1 MPLAKIDVH
10 SHFLP
15 DFYRQALLD
24 NGHERPDGM
33 PRPPQWSEELHLE
46 MHNKIG
52 VKKSILSISSPGTHL
67 VPGNDALA
75 RDLARRCN
83 EFAADLKRRSPEQ
96 FGFFAT
102 LPLPDIQGSIEE
114 IEYCSENLNPDG
126 FGFLTNHHGHY
137 IGDAIFEPIFA
148 ALNARKAVV
157 FIHPTTPC
165 TKNLDLDSN
174 VTTPC
179 TPATPLAPL
188 YPRPM
193 FEFFFDSA
201 RCYINLFLQ
210 GLITRYP
217 SITYCIT
224 HAGGVLP
231 PLLDRFS
238 SIPALLKPPGM
249 DLTVSPSFVRDR
261 LLSDQFFF
269 DTAGWSLPTQIAMFR
284 VYFDG
289 LDSSDSSDTSNR
301 SGGRSRAE
309 AYHKF
314 VYGSDFPW
322 TPLSGVHA
330 LSQDHEKYLDQIFPG
345 KTEEIGTRNAERL
358 LARSRRG

>member
-1 MPLAKIDVH
+1 MPLAKIDIH

-24 NGHERPDGM
+24 NGHEHPDGM
-33 PRPPQWSEELHLE
+33 PGPPRWSEELHLE
-46 MHNKIG
+46 MHHRTG

-67 VPGNDALA
+67 VPGQDALA
-75 RDLARRCN
+75 RNLARRCN
-83 EFAADLKRRSPEQ
+83 EFAADLKNRKPEQ

-114 IEYCSENLNPDG
+114 IEYGSENLNPDG
-126 FGFLTNHHGHY
+126 FSFLTNHHGHY
-137 IGDAIFEPIFA
+137 IGDALFEPVFA
-148 ALNARKAVV
+148 ALNARNAIV

-165 TKNLDLDSN
+165 TKTLDNNNTS
-174 VTTPC
+174 C
-179 TPATPLAPL
+179 IPATPLAPL

-217 SITYCIT
+217 HITYTIT

-249 DLTVSPSFVRDR
+249 DLSVSPTVVRER

-269 DTAGWSLPTQIAMFR
+269 DTAGWSLPNQIAMFR

-289 LDSSDSSDTSNR
+289 FGSGNGSS
-301 SGGRSRAE
+301 E
-309 AYHKF
+309 AWRKF

-322 TPLSGVHA
+322 TPLGGVCA
-330 LSQDHEKYLDQIFPG
+330 LSEEHERYLDQIFPG
-345 KTEEIGTRNAERL
+345 KTDDIGTRNAERL
-358 LARSRRG
+358 LARGRRR